1 MSLLRQPVNQ
11 LKRIAKPHRRRP
23 VRKRGQHPVVVAA
36 AAAQAGAGGCKCD
49 PWHAYQRSARAGRES
64 FGLER
69 PTEGRFQNSKSAG
82 AQFAQVG
89 YGAEFHPAEIA
100 IDDRVEEL
108 AMRAQNVRRDK
119 GGFDLAPER
128 RVENDFDC
136 GEIVRCG
143 QQATLDVR

>member
-11 LKRIAKPHRRRP
+11 LKRIAKSHRGSP

-36 AAAQAGAGGCKCD
+36 ASAQAGAAGGKCD
-49 PWHAYQRSARAGRES
+49 PWHADQRGARAGRES

-69 PTEGRFQNSKSAG
+69 STEGRFQNAKSTG
-82 AQFAQVG
+82 AQFVQVG
-89 YGAEFHPAEIA
+89 YGAEFHPAETA

-108 AMRAQNVRRDK
+108 AMRAQDVRRDK
-119 GGFDLAPER
+119 GGFDLASEG
-128 RVENDFDC
+128 RVENNFDR